1 MNTCPLH
8 NSCFLKHLTRCLKTL
23 HTVIVYPLHCKKME
37 EPNDN
42 DKYEYVHFVWWMAH
56 PPLSILIYWRSRD
69 KSLMWSGRLLDPE
82 LDNHPISVYLFHQS
96 YSCYH
101 VFSTNMASQPL
112 AHLCNCYIE
121 LLTMLSKERTVFT
134 ELSPFSPQPCQH
146 QRFPTWSL
154 SLGAAICLQ
163 LAT

>member
-8 NSCFLKHLTRCLKTL
+8 NSCFLKHLTCCLKTL
-23 HTVIVYPLHCKKME
+23 HTVIVYPLHCKMME
-37 EPNDN
+37 EQNDN
-42 DKYEYVHFVWWMAH
+42 NKYEYVHLHRCLTSGPPTFIH
-56 PPLSILIYWRSRD
+56 PD
-69 KSLMWSGRLLDPE
+69 LLEKPWQEPHVDPE
-82 LDNHPISVYLFHQS
+82 LDNHPIFVYFFHQY

-112 AHLCNCYIE
+112 AHLCNCYVE

-134 ELSPFSPQPCQH
+134 ELSPLSPQPCQH

-154 SLGAAICLQ
+154 SLGAAISLQ